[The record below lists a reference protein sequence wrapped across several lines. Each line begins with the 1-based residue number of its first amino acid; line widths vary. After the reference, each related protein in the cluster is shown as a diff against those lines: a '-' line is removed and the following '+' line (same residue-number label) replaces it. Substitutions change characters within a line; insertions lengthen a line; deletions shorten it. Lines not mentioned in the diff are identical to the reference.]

1 MEMKQD
7 HNYSLTQ
14 VLIKHVLPFIKLL
27 FIQLA
32 TYGASC
38 LPLSAPAPG
47 DIVHVMYRSW
57 LPKAEYIEG
66 NFKIHCLALDF
77 KGHAAVNGGQ

>member
-1 MEMKQD
+1 MKQD

-14 VLIKHVLPFIKLL
+14 VLIKHVLHFIKLL

-32 TYGASC
+32 TYGASR

-47 DIVHVMYRSW
+47 DIMHDMMSRSW
-57 LPKAEYIEG
+57 LPTAESIEG

-77 KGHAAVNGGQ
+77 KGHATVNGGQ